1 MTTYPRTFPTIPHEH
16 MRRLLSWP
24 RAPIRVVIDTDA
36 KNEIDDQFALA
47 WALLSPEILEVEAVY
62 AAPFSYRYQY
72 EGLVRTFELLSRSPD
87 RDRDLGPLARYASW
101 ARGLLDAG
109 MHPGELSIHGP
120 EVGMQQSYEE
130 ILLVFSK
137 LGVNPQGRVFRGADR
152 YLTST
157 ADPVWSPAVE
167 NLVARASVPSDRPLY
182 VVAIGCATNVAS
194 ALLLHPEI
202 IPNIVVVWTSGYPT
216 TMTVPNYSFNLE
228 QDVPASQLLFES
240 GAAHVYLPG
249 YHVGAQLQLSLPDVE
264 AWVRGRGA
272 IGDYLYWLYRN
283 NPLHALR
290 GIRDHVGRAKVIWDL
305 INIAW
310 LLHPDWVPSQV
321 LPAPALRNDLT
332 WDRSVPERHLM
343 REAYEVD
350 RNVIFRDFLTKLDR
364 HARSHHSVDLQGTT

>member
-1 MTTYPRTFPTIPHEH
+1 
-16 MRRLLSWP
+16 MRRLLAPPDAP
-24 RAPIRVVIDTDA
+24 RRVVIDTDA

-47 WALLSPEILEVEAVY
+47 WALLSPDVLEVEAVY

-72 EGLVRTFELLSRSPD
+72 EGLVHTFELLSSSPG
-87 RDRDLGPLARYASW
+87 REPDLGPLARYASW
-101 ARGLLDAG
+101 ARGLIDAG
-109 MHPGELSIHGP
+109 LHPRDLPIHGP
-120 EVGMQQSYEE
+120 EVGMQQSYDE

-137 LGVNPQGRVFRGADR
+137 LGISAQGRVFRGGER
-152 YLTST
+152 YLTSMT
-157 ADPVWSPAVE
+157 DPVSSPAVE
-167 NLVARASVPSDRPLY
+167 DLVARASRPSDRPLY
-182 VVAIGCATNVAS
+182 VVAIGCATNIAS

-216 TMTVPNYSFNLE
+216 TANIPNYSFNLE
-228 QDVPASQLLFES
+228 QDVPASQLIFES
-240 GAAHVYLPG
+240 GVAHVYLPG

-290 GIRDHVGRAKVIWDL
+290 GTRDHVGRAKVIWDL

-310 LLHPDWVPSQV
+310 LLNPDWVPSQV
-321 LPAPALRNDLT
+321 LPAPALRDDLT
-332 WDRSVPERHLM
+332 WNRDLSGRHLM

-350 RNVIFRDFLTKLDR
+350 RNAIFRDFLTKLDQ
-364 HARSHHSVDLQGTT
+364 HARPRHSVDAQGTT

>member
-1 MTTYPRTFPTIPHEH
+1 MTTSPQTFPTIPREH
-16 MRRLLSWP
+16 MGRLLGRP

-47 WALLSPEILEVEAVY
+47 WALLSPEVLEVEAVY

-87 RDRDLGPLARYASW
+87 RDLDLGPLARYASW

-109 MHPGELSIHGP
+109 MHPRDLPIHGP

-137 LGVNPQGRVFRGADR
+137 LGVSPHGRVFRGADR
-152 YLTST
+152 YLSST
-157 ADPVWSPAVE
+157 VDPVSSPAVE
-167 NLVARASVPSDRPLY
+167 DLVARASEPSDRPLY
-182 VVAIGCATNVAS
+182 VVAIGCATNIAS

-202 IPNIVVVWTSGYPT
+202 IRNIVVVWTSGYPT
-216 TMTVPNYSFNLE
+216 TMNVPNYSFNLE

-240 GAAHVYLPG
+240 GVPHVYLPG

-290 GIRDHVGRAKVIWDL
+290 GIRDHLGRAKVIWDL

-310 LLHPDWVPSQV
+310 LLNPDWVPRA
-321 LPAPALRNDLT
+321 LPGSA
-332 WDRSVPERHLM
+332 
-343 REAYEVD
+343 
-350 RNVIFRDFLTKLDR
+350 
-364 HARSHHSVDLQGTT
+364 HHRPR

>member
-1 MTTYPRTFPTIPHEH
+1 MHQ
-16 MRRLLSWP
+16 LLARP

-47 WALLSPEILEVEAVY
+47 WALLSPDILEVEAVY

-72 EGLVRTFELLSRSPD
+72 EGLVRTFELLSRAPD
-87 RDRDLGPLARYASW
+87 SDLGPLTRYASW
-101 ARGLLDAG
+101 ARGLLDVG
-109 MHPGELSIHGP
+109 MHPRELPIHEP

-137 LGVNPQGRVFRGADR
+137 LGLSSPGRVFRGADR

-157 ADPVWSPAVE
+157 ADPVASPAVE
-167 NLVARASVPSDRPLY
+167 DLVVRASEPSDRPLY
-182 VVAIGCATNVAS
+182 VVAIGCATNIAS

-202 IPNIVVVWTSGYPT
+202 IRNVVVVWTSGYPT

-228 QDVPASQLLFES
+228 QDVPASQLLFDS
-240 GAAHVYLPG
+240 GVPHVYLPG

-272 IGDYLYWLYRN
+272 IGDYLCWLYQN
-283 NPLHALR
+283 NPLYALR
-290 GIRDHVGRAKVIWDL
+290 GIRDHLGRAKVIWDL

-310 LLHPDWVPSQV
+310 LINPDWVPSQV
-321 LPAPALRNDLT
+321 LPAPILRNDLT
-332 WDRSVPERHLM
+332 WERNVPRRHLM

-350 RNVIFRDFLTKLDR
+350 RNAIFRDFLTKLDQ
-364 HARSHHSVDLQGTT
+364 HARSPRSVAAHGTT

>member
-1 MTTYPRTFPTIPHEH
+1 MTTSPRAFPAIPPEH
-16 MRRLLSWP
+16 MHRLLARP

-47 WALLSPEILEVEAVY
+47 WALLSPDVLEVEAVY

-72 EGLVRTFELLSRSPD
+72 EGLVRTFEVLSKSPNSD
-87 RDRDLGPLARYASW
+87 VDLGSLARYVPW
-101 ARGLLDAG
+101 ARGLLGAG
-109 MHPGELSIHGP
+109 MHPRDLPISGP

-137 LGVNPQGRVFRGADR
+137 LGVPSQGRVFRGAER

-167 NLVARASVPSDRPLY
+167 DLVARASRPSDRPLY
-182 VVAIGCATNVAS
+182 VVAIGCATNIAS

-202 IPNIVVVWTSGYPT
+202 IPHIVVVWTSGYPT

-228 QDVPASQLLFES
+228 QDVSASQLLFES
-240 GAAHVYLPG
+240 GVAHVYLPG
-249 YHVGAQLQLSLPDVE
+249 YQVGAQLQLSLPDVE

-283 NPLHALR
+283 NPVYALR
-290 GIRDHVGRAKVIWDL
+290 GIRDHLGRAKVIWDL

-310 LLHPDWVPSQV
+310 LLNPDWVPSQV
-321 LPAPALRNDLT
+321 VPAPALRNDLT
-332 WDRSVPERHLM
+332 WDRIVPGRHLM

-350 RNVIFRDFLTKLDR
+350 RDAIFRDFLAKLDQ
-364 HARSHHSVDLQGTT
+364 HARSPRSLARHGTT